1 MTAAP
6 TDQSRW
12 WHEPL
17 VHFLVIGALL
27 FVAFT
32 WWSPGGTGSSRIVIT
47 PGQMDAITA
56 AFARTWQRPP
66 TDQEVKGLLDEYV
79 REEIAAREAVALG
92 LDRDDTVIRRRLRQ
106 KFEFAAEDAI
116 DAAPPTDAELQAWLD
131 AHPAMFTPDAEV
143 SFLQVF
149 LNPQRRGDAIED
161 DARRLREEL
170 SKSGAQAPIE
180 AAGDS
185 VMLPHD
191 IPRSART
198 DVAQQFGDGF
208 ADALL
213 TLPVRTWTG
222 PIRSGY
228 GLHLVYVREQQAG
241 RVRPLADIRPLVE
254 REFTADRRRR
264 HLDALYAAQL
274 GRYHIVIEKRIVT
287 PGAAEAATLPGR
299 SPQ

>member
-1 MTAAP
+1 
-6 TDQSRW
+6 
-12 WHEPL
+12 
-17 VHFLVIGALL
+17 
-27 FVAFT
+27 
-32 WWSPGGTGSSRIVIT
+32 
-47 PGQMDAITA
+47 MDAITA
-56 AFARTWQRPP
+56 GFARTWQRPP
-66 TDQEVKGLLDEYV
+66 TEQEVKGLLDEYL

-131 AHPAMFTPDAEV
+131 AHPATFTQDAEV

-149 LNPQRRGDAIED
+149 LNPQRRGNSIDD
-161 DARRLREEL
+161 DARRLRDTL
-170 SKSGAQAPIE
+170 SQSGAQASIE

-198 DVAQQFGDGF
+198 DVAQQFGEGF

-228 GLHLVYVREQQAG
+228 GLHLVYVRESRAG
-241 RVRPLADIRPLVE
+241 RLPALADIRPLVE

-274 GRYHIVIEKRIVT
+274 ERYRIVIEKRSVT
-287 PGAAEAATLPGR
+287 PGTAEAATLPGR